1 MGIIFQKGREK
12 MNLQDVYSRIENNN
26 ISVFPFGIDKIKA
39 VTIETDNRYGIF
51 VNHEEIVD
59 KNEEFCVLAHEYGHC
74 KSGTTHKLN
83 SSFSLIC
90 QHEYRADRQSI
101 IDLLPV
107 SKIQEAIQNG
117 SQTLYEIAEFVD
129 MPEAFVSKAIQHY
142 TSMELI

>member
-1 MGIIFQKGREK
+1 
-12 MNLQDVYSRIENNN
+12 MNLIDIRNKIEDNGIN
-26 ISVFPFGIDKIKA
+26 IFPFGISDVKA
-39 VTIETDNRYGIF
+39 VTIEVDNRYGIF
-51 VNHEEIVD
+51 VNHNEISNTD
-59 KNEEFCVLAHEYGHC
+59 EEFCVLAHEYGHC

-117 SQTLYEIAEFVD
+117 SQTLYEIADFVD
-129 MPEAFVSKAIQHY
+129 MPEVFVSKAIQHY
-142 TSMELI
+142 TSMGLI